1 MRKVVRLTESDLLR
15 IVKRVIR
22 ESDILG
28 TPTPGQPNNTPK
40 QPNNT
45 PGQPNSN
52 TTSGGYYYKPGEKH
66 DSEIMVFP
74 FSDPVSSTANKAYDV
89 MGKPTVRFD
98 LNTYVNMDKV
108 NPPKVPTIWFTI
120 YDGSTGKS
128 KLKMVGYNINQGVIT
143 DPETSKVL
151 FSPGKNLDAPSVY
164 KWLYYRSDKGGP
176 MLVGNI
182 QRG

>member
-1 MRKVVRLTESDLLR
+1 MKNILAENMRRFRTKNLNEQNDMPAAPTVS
-15 IVKRVIR
+15 
-22 ESDILG
+22 S
-28 TPTPGQPNNTPK
+28 TPNALAA
-40 QPNNT
+40 

-89 MGKPTVRFD
+89 MGKPTVRVD
-98 LNTYVNMDKV
+98 QNTYVNMDKV

-120 YDGSTGKS
+120 YDGSTGNS

-176 MLVGNI
+176 MLVGNL
-182 QRG
+182 QRS